1 MRSLFLVAS
10 CLAIS
15 VTPVL
20 AGDASSSAT
29 GVGIGIAKSSST
41 AVAISGQGG
50 AGGAGGKAVGVG
62 VANNG
67 AISPSAS
74 VNIAGSPAVTSTN
87 VHSSGS
93 LSNVPAVFAPGLSA
107 AGLET
112 CLGSVSVGA
121 SWLGTGL
128 TGGGSIPDP
137 GCAARLDARSLWA
150 MGLKKAA
157 VARLCLNPDIN
168 RSMPD
173 VCAVYLPQPTPVYAP
188 VVAPARYASAEPGYS
203 GGIIML
209 VDGSTGRERLCNDY
223 NEAGQK
229 CRRWADA
236 AKPRKVAAR
245 KKLHVDPGL
254 PAVAAAQPPKED
266 QSK

>member
-29 GVGIGIAKSSST
+29 GVGVGIAKSSST

-50 AGGAGGKAVGVG
+50 AGGAGGRSNA
-62 VANNG
+62 
-67 AISPSAS
+67 SSA

>member
-15 VTPVL
+15 ATPVL
-20 AGDASSSAT
+20 AGDANSSAT
-29 GVGIGIAKSSST
+29 GVGVGIAKSSST

-50 AGGAGGKAVGVG
+50 AGGAGGRSNA
-62 VANNG
+62 
-67 AISPSAS
+67 SSA

>member
-1 MRSLFLVAS
+1 MKRIFL
-10 CLAIS
+10 LALYWAIAA
-15 VTPVL
+15 TPAF
-20 AGDASSSAT
+20 AGGPSSTSNAT
-29 GVGIGIAKSSST
+29 GVGVGVAKSSSASQ
-41 AVAISGQGG
+41 AVAVSGQGG
-50 AGGAGGKAVGVG
+50 AGGVGGQGV
-62 VANNG
+62 
-67 AISPSAS
+67 
-74 VNIAGSPAVTSTN
+74 VNIAGTPAQTMQTQN
-87 VHSSGS
+87 IHNSGS
-93 LSNVPAVFAPGLSA
+93 VSNVPAVFAPGLSA

-157 VARLCLNPDIN
+157 VARLCLSRDIN
-168 RSMPD
+168 RAMPD

-188 VVAPARYASAEPGYS
+188 VVASTQFASAEPGYS

-209 VDGSTGRERLCNDY
+209 VDGSTGKERLCNDY

-254 PAVAAAQPPKED
+254 PAVAAAQP
-266 QSK
+266 

>member
-29 GVGIGIAKSSST
+29 GVGVGIAKSSST

-50 AGGAGGKAVGVG
+50 AGGAGGAGG
-62 VANNG
+62 RSNA
-67 AISPSAS
+67 SSA